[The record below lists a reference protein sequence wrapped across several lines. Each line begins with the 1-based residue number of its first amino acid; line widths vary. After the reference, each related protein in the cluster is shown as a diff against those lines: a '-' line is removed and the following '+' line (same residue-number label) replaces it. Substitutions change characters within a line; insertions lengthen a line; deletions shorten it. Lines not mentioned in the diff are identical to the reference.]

1 MYPFTPIILK
11 IVNLLVIICIK
22 HSISLRGG
30 FRMKV
35 EVYKG
40 EEGNFNLQNYEK
52 QYNNFDWKEVE
63 KAFSWYDTGKVN
75 MAHECIDRH
84 VDEGKG
90 EKVAL
95 HYKDDQRQES
105 YTFSEMK
112 SKSNKAANVL
122 KDKANVEKG
131 DRVFIFMPR
140 TPELYFALFGILKI
154 GAIVGPLFEAFM
166 EKAVGDRLENS
177 EAKVIVTTNSLL
189 PRIPVDKLP
198 NLETIIVVD
207 NDVDGAYVDFNSEFE
222 QASDQFET
230 EWLDL
235 DDGLI
240 LHYTSGS
247 TGQPKGVLHAQKAM
261 LVHYISGKYVLD
273 FKDDDVYWCTAD
285 PGWVTGTS
293 YGIFSPWLN
302 GITNCIAGGRF
313 SPEAWYG
320 MIEEFKV
327 TIWYTAPTALRMLM
341 SAGDDIVEKYDLSSL
356 KSILSVGEP
365 LNPEVIKWAKD
376 VFGLRVLDT
385 WWMTETGGHMIVNY
399 PSMDVKLGSMGKP
412 LPGIE
417 ASIVDDQGNELP
429 PNRMGNLAIKKGWP
443 SMMIS
448 IWNNPEKYESYFI
461 GDWYVSGDSAYKD
474 EDGYFWFQGRVDDVI
489 MTAGERVGPFEVESK
504 LVEHEAVAEAGV
516 IGKPDPVRGEI
527 IKAFVALRPEFEESD
542 ELKEEIR
549 KFVKEGLAAHAAPR
563 EIEFKEKLPKT
574 RSGKIMRRVLKA
586 WELDL
591 PEGDL
596 STMED

>member
-1 MYPFTPIILK
+1 
-11 IVNLLVIICIK
+11 
-22 HSISLRGG
+22 
-30 FRMKV
+30 MKV

-40 EEGNFNLQNYEK
+40 EEGNFNLTEYEK
-52 QYNNFDWKEVE
+52 IYQNFKWEDVE
-63 KAFSWYDTGKVN
+63 NAFSWSETGKVN
-75 MAHECIDRH
+75 MAYECIDRH

-90 EKVAL
+90 DKIAL
-95 HYKDDQRQES
+95 NYKDEVRKES
-105 YTFSEMK
+105 YTFNELK
-112 SKSNKAANVL
+112 QKSNQAANVL
-122 KDKANVEKG
+122 KTKAQVQKG

-140 TPELYFALFGILKI
+140 TPELYFAFLGILKI

-166 EKAVGDRLENS
+166 EKAVKDRLENS
-177 EAKVIVTTNSLL
+177 DAKVIITTNSLL
-189 PRIPVDKLP
+189 PRIPKDDLP

-207 NDVDGAYVDFNSEFE
+207 ENVSDEYVDFNTEME
-222 QASDQFET
+222 HASDQFEI
-230 EWLDL
+230 EWLNQ

-247 TGQPKGVLHAQKAM
+247 TGQPKGVLHVQKAM

-273 FKDDDVYWCTAD
+273 LQEDDVYWCTAD

-293 YGIFSPWLN
+293 YGIFAPWLN
-302 GITNCIAGGRF
+302 GVTNCIAGGRF
-313 SPEAWYG
+313 SPEAWYS

-341 SAGDDIVEKYDLSSL
+341 SAGDDLVEKYNLSSVR
-356 KSILSVGEP
+356 SILSVGEP
-365 LNPEVIKWAKD
+365 LNPEVIKWAKKVYD
-376 VFGLRVLDT
+376 KRVLDT

-399 PSMDVKLGSMGKP
+399 PSMDIKLGSMGKP

-417 ASIVDDQGNELP
+417 AAIIDNEGKPLP

-443 SMMIS
+443 SMMYK
-448 IWNNPEKYESYFI
+448 IWKNPEKYQSYFI
-461 GDWYVSGDSAYKD
+461 GDWYVSGDSAYQD

-527 IKAFVALRPEFEESD
+527 IKAFVALRKGYEPSD
-542 ELKEEIR
+542 ALKEDIR

-563 EIEFKEKLPKT
+563 EIEFKDKLPKT

-591 PEGDL
+591 PTGDL